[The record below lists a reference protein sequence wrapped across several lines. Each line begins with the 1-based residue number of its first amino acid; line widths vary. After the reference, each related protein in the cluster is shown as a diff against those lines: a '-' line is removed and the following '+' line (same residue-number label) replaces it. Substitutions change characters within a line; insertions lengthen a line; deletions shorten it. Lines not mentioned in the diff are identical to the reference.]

1 MDFSKMMTA
10 FVSQIKENAN
20 MMKSNGLKSKNRLS
34 GRFQVEDED
43 VIPNPYT
50 KEFIAEFMIDGVY
63 LDGNGYYIRLSDMV
77 IDLEYMHETELSS
90 GNVFLNVNYSINFKD
105 F

>member
-1 MDFSKMMTA
+1 MDFSNMMTA
-10 FVSQIKENAN
+10 FVSHIKENVN
-20 MMKSNGLKSKNRLS
+20 MMKSLKSKNQCI

-43 VIPNPYT
+43 VIPIPST
-50 KEFIAEFMIDGVY
+50 KEFIVEFVIDSFY

-90 GNVFLNVNYSINFKD
+90 GNVFLNVTYSIKFKD